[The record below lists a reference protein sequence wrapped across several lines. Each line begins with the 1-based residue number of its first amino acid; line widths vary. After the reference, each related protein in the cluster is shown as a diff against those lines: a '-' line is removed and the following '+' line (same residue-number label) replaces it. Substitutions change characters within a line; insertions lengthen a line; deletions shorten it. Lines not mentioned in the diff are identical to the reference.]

1 LVEKKAKAPRDDDAE
16 NAQKRKIRAELR
28 EAWSEQKEKK
38 VKKEERRDKKDKR
51 KQAEWEAKLAAGEE
65 VGHVEAFKRAR
76 LEGEE
81 VTKEYKALKREM
93 KGEKGPRKIHV
104 EEKGMFDDLD

>member
-1 LVEKKAKAPRDDDAE
+1 VEKKAKPPRIDDE
-16 NAQKRKIRAELR
+16 EGAQKRKIRAELR
-28 EAWSEQKEKK
+28 EAWSEQKDKK

-65 VGHVEAFKRAR
+65 VGQVEAFKRAR
-76 LEGEE
+76 VEGEE
-81 VTKEYKALKREM
+81 VTAEYKALKREM
-93 KGEKGPRKIHV
+93 KGEKGPKRVQV